1 MLFGML
7 AEVLEFV
14 LQFDDRFLEI
24 ELMFHAW
31 EILMFFQPESMR
43 IPAVRAA
50 IAMVRQKT
58 SIDIKRKAGLASGLS
73 W

>member
-1 MLFGML
+1 
-7 AEVLEFV
+7 
-14 LQFDDRFLEI
+14 
-24 ELMFHAW
+24 
-31 EILMFFQPESMR
+31 MR